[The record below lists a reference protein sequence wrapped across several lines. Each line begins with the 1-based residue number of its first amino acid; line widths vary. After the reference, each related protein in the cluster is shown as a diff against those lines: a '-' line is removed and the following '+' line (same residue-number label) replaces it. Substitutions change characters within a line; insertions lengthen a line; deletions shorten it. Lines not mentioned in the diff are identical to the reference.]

1 MGSKKMK
8 YKCIECGS
16 SVESLYRDYKANI
29 IKIHHCESC
38 QSVADKYIEYEPII
52 ILLDA
57 LLLQP
62 QAYRHLLL
70 NTQFDAH
77 WRLAFLFW
85 ICDAFSKLVLQR
97 VELTNSQP
105 SSGSEYV
112 NYTYLGLELYLNF
125 IIAATELLVLTVV
138 VLSVYALK
146 HFCTQ
151 GDLKHFSP
159 SLIFKAVIIASL
171 GHVLAIPALLWG
183 QLYRNVYIHLTQG
196 FVCLSTIQAL
206 RVVNQRKYNTFWAV
220 LAVIFGFSAQMVV
233 SSKMHYWLG

>member
-1 MGSKKMK
+1 MGVKKMK
-8 YKCIECGS
+8 YKCIECGA

-38 QSVADKYIEYEPII
+38 QSVADKYIEYEPVI

-70 NTQFDAH
+70 NRQFDAH
-77 WRLAFLFW
+77 WRLALLFW
-85 ICDAFSKLVLQR
+85 ISDAFTKLVLQR
-97 VELTNSQP
+97 SEQTNSQP
-105 SSGSEYV
+105 SSASEYF

-138 VLSVYALK
+138 VLSMYALK
-146 HFCTQ
+146 NIFMQ
-151 GDLKHFSP
+151 RNLKSFSP

-183 QLYRNVYIHLTQG
+183 QLYRNVYILLTHG
-196 FVCLSTIQAL
+196 FVWLSTIQAL
-206 RVVNQRKYNTFWAV
+206 RVLNQDKGNTIWAV
-220 LAVIFGFSAQMVV
+220 ISVIVGFSAQRFV